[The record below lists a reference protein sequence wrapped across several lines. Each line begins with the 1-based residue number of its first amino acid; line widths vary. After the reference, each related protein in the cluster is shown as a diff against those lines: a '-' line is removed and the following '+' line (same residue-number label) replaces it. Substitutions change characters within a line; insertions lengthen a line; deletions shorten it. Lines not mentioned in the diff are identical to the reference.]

1 MSENGREREIVQED
15 AGVDKGIGDGWRVER
30 MVGWR
35 RGGRAYPNLFS
46 TKRGAYSIDDLY
58 YYYYYYYA
66 HYPLTVLPYVIPL
79 RVPYPCL
86 PACLPAI
93 PSSRP

>member
-1 MSENGREREIVQED
+1 MRED
-15 AGVDKGIGDGWRVER
+15 ADADAGAGAEADKGIGDGWRVER

-58 YYYYYYYA
+58 YYYYAYYS
-66 HYPLTVLPYVIPL
+66 LTVLPYVIPL
-79 RVPYPCL
+79 RVLPYPCL
-86 PACLPAI
+86 CLPAI